1 MRSRATICRVRR
13 CSVASAMIAIAL
25 ATTLGSSPALSADA
39 LLYCRAQLILS
50 CGRTCTA
57 EDNQPAD
64 VSVDFSAKSGDY
76 CRGEQC
82 DEGKLEFVE
91 KSGQWDTAPNRIFT
105 LTGANFVV
113 SGAVNTDTK
122 AFFATSDLG
131 MLFGNCEPRE

>member
-1 MRSRATICRVRR
+1 MRSRVTVCRVHRR
-13 CSVASAMIAIAL
+13 SIVSAMCAIAL
-25 ATTLGSSPALSADA
+25 ATTLGSTPVSSADVPF
-39 LLYCRAQLILS
+39 YCRAQLILS
-50 CGRTCTA
+50 CDKTCTP

-64 VSVDFSAKSGDY
+64 ISVDFSAKSGDY

-82 DEGKLEFVE
+82 DEGTLEFVE

-105 LTGANFVV
+105 LTGVNFVV